1 MQKITFF
8 LKDTSH
14 LIICSF
20 LSFQY
25 HRKCRSRAIKAADN
39 PPATGNV
46 TNHASTIFLK
56 SFQSTP
62 CRDLNQPTNTIDPTL
77 QWVVDMGIPMLEAKR
92 TVNADPT
99 SIQKPL
105 KFRNR
110 YQIRFEVKF
119 WFCFHVNIGV
129 EKCLSCIK
137 ELDVQL
143 GREGV
148 AKTQFCSSS
157 DVSGKRCCFEK
168 SLVSEN

>member
-1 MQKITFF
+1 MRAQRRGKSRKGLFVWLRLKQLHLSFLKYIYAKNNLF

-20 LSFQY
+20 LSFRY

-105 KFRNR
+105 KFRKQ
-110 YQIRFEVKF
+110 YQIRFEVKL
-119 WFCFHVNIGV
+119 WLCFHVNIGV
-129 EKCLSCIK
+129 NIVYHALKNLM
-137 ELDVQL
+137 
-143 GREGV
+143 
-148 AKTQFCSSS
+148 F
-157 DVSGKRCCFEK
+157 
-168 SLVSEN
+168 N

>member
-1 MQKITFF
+1 MRQVKKRTDNSIPAFTHIFMQMITFF

-20 LSFQY
+20 LSFRY

-105 KFRNR
+105 KFRKQ
-110 YQIRFEVKF
+110 YQIRFQVKL
-119 WFCFHVNIGV
+119 WLCFHVNIGV
-129 EKCLSCIK
+129 NILYHALKK
-137 ELDVQL
+137 EMLNTVLFISTALKQ
-143 GREGV
+143 V
-148 AKTQFCSSS
+148 
-157 DVSGKRCCFEK
+157 
-168 SLVSEN
+168 